1 MKNDPFETNNIASQN
16 PDIIE
21 QMESLLKKYRTDDN
35 VPTDENDE
43 ESLKIKEELKK
54 MGYI

>member
-1 MKNDPFETNNIASQN
+1 
-16 PDIIE
+16 
-21 QMESLLKKYRTDDN
+21 MESLLKKYRINDN
-35 VPTDENDE
+35 IPTNENDE